1 MLYLLTDGD
10 AVIPYSSI
18 KAFNDNINLKR
29 KIEFH
34 ANGFGRFADMK
45 ILKKIAEKMPNGKVS
60 SALTVK
66 ELTESIMKIVLG
78 DITIKTWL
86 IAK

>member
-10 AVIPYSSI
+10 AAIPYSSI
-18 KAFNDNINLKR
+18 KAFNNDINIKR

-34 ANGFGRFADMK
+34 ANGFGRFADIE

-60 SALTVK
+60 TAVTVK
-66 ELTESIMKIVLG
+66 ELTESITKIVLG
-78 DITIKTWL
+78 DINIKT
-86 IAK
+86 